1 MKIYARA
8 VVLNYLKDGTLWG
21 YYEGYDE
28 SSIQK
33 NTYMQNIYVLHKSF
47 PKSSRDS
54 CTLGEESLSG

>member
-1 MKIYARA
+1 MHYKMKIYSRA

-33 NTYMQNIYVLHKSF
+33 NTYMQNTTCSK
-47 PKSSRDS
+47 DA
-54 CTLGEESLSG
+54 